1 MEGIVKIF
9 KLSLYKSLTSRELIR
24 SEKLRDPLKEIFS
37 FTMKNQIISVEI
49 QLNLKIKLV
58 NVIQSNYVSIKRT
71 VSVLKNYEIIKKYI
85 NLLVS
90 IPSKNFEAKG
100 VK

>member
-9 KLSLYKSLTSRELIR
+9 KLPLYKSLTSRELIR
-24 SEKLRDPLKEIFS
+24 SEKLRDPLKKIFS

-58 NVIQSNYVSIKRT
+58 NVICFNQITYR
-71 VSVLKNYEIIKKYI
+71 
-85 NLLVS
+85 
-90 IPSKNFEAKG
+90 
-100 VK
+100 

>member
-9 KLSLYKSLTSRELIR
+9 KLPLYKSLTSRELIR

-37 FTMKNQIISVEI
+37 FTMKNQIISVE
-49 QLNLKIKLV
+49 LKNQTRECDLL
-58 NVIQSNYVSIKRT
+58 QSNYVSIKRT

>member
-9 KLSLYKSLTSRELIR
+9 KLPLYKSLTSRELIR
-24 SEKLRDPLKEIFS
+24 SEKLRDPLKKIFS

-58 NVIQSNYVSIKRT
+58 NVICSNQITYR
-71 VSVLKNYEIIKKYI
+71 
-85 NLLVS
+85 
-90 IPSKNFEAKG
+90 
-100 VK
+100 

>member
-9 KLSLYKSLTSRELIR
+9 KLPLYKSLTSRELIR
-24 SEKLRDPLKEIFS
+24 SEKLRDPLKKIFS
-37 FTMKNQIISVEI
+37 FTMKNQIISVE
-49 QLNLKIKLV
+49 LKNQTRECDLL
-58 NVIQSNYVSIKRT
+58 QSNYVSIKRT
-71 VSVLKNYEIIKKYI
+71 VSVLNYEIIKKYI

>member
-1 MEGIVKIF
+1 MEEIVKIF
-9 KLSLYKSLTSRELIR
+9 KLSLYKSLTLRELIR
-24 SEKLRDPLKEIFS
+24 SEKLRDPLKKIFS
-37 FTMKNQIISVEI
+37 FTMKNQIISVE
-49 QLNLKIKLV
+49 LKNQTRECDLL
-58 NVIQSNYVSIKRT
+58 QSNYVSIKRT